1 MQTLGD
7 STWTST
13 VSELILRTV
22 LKRYLSHILCRNPW
36 GNSFLCT
43 LEETLEDL
51 GAEPPCNIWACCS
64 SVDLLRSQENSI
76 THGESGEKAVS
87 FCSFLR
93 FCKIVQCQGSLTK
106 GKNCH
111 PASMELPKW
120 TIGIS
125 LDKCHHMPKFVIFYH
140 PHTKN
145 SESEHVTLLR
155 FPIPN

>member
-1 MQTLGD
+1 MLSQHMSIPFYSKYTICLMQTLGD

-36 GNSFLCT
+36 GNSFSCT

-76 THGESGEKAVS
+76 TQGESGEKLVCLVVS
-87 FCSFLR
+87 
-93 FCKIVQCQGSLTK
+93 
-106 GKNCH
+106 N
-111 PASMELPKW
+111 
-120 TIGIS
+120 
-125 LDKCHHMPKFVIFYH
+125 IFYFQ
-140 PHTKN
+140 PYLG
-145 SESEHVTLLR
+145 EMIQ
-155 FPIPN
+155 FD